1 MSGGTRDGLPDGAF
15 GIVADDDPR
24 SRLAAAIRPIIT
36 MLVASS
42 FEDGDLEEATAA
54 VEEVRATLASR
65 AGPKRARQHPDVARH
80 AQEIF
85 PTSPII
91 GMANPVAPPVAVRI
105 VDGPEGGYREI
116 HGEAWFDWQ
125 YEGPPSCV
133 HGGVIAETFDEMLGA
148 ACIVAGHP
156 GMTGTLTVRYR
167 KPTPLRSPLRLEA
180 RCTSHEG
187 RKVLAWA
194 GLYRDDV
201 LTAEAEGIF
210 IEVRPQQILAIAE
223 GNIDSADPAIV
234 EAIRAEASRP
244 GAASDVQW
252 DVLGA
257 GEPPPD

>member
-1 MSGGTRDGLPDGAF
+1 MSGGTRYGLPDGAF
-15 GIVADDDPR
+15 GIVPDDDPR

-125 YEGPPSCV
+125 YEGPTVVRPRRGHRRDVRRDARGRLHRRRASRDDRDADRPVPQADAAALPAAPRGPV
-133 HGGVIAETFDEMLGA
+133 HLPRRPQG
-148 ACIVAGHP
+148 
-156 GMTGTLTVRYR
+156 
-167 KPTPLRSPLRLEA
+167 
-180 RCTSHEG
+180 
-187 RKVLAWA
+187 A
-194 GLYRDDV
+194 GLGRAS
-201 LTAEAEGIF
+201 TATTC
-210 IEVRPQQILAIAE
+210 
-223 GNIDSADPAIV
+223 
-234 EAIRAEASRP
+234 
-244 GAASDVQW
+244 
-252 DVLGA
+252 
-257 GEPPPD
+257 

>member
-1 MSGGTRDGLPDGAF
+1 MSDGPF
-15 GIVADDDPR
+15 GIVPDDDPR

-42 FEDGDLEEATAA
+42 LEDADLEEATRA
-54 VEEVRATLASR
+54 VEEVGARLAAR

-105 VDGPEGGYREI
+105 VDGAEGGYREI

-167 KPTPLRSPLRLEA
+167 KPTPLRSPLRIEA
-180 RCTSHEG
+180 RCTGREG
-187 RKVLAWA
+187 RKVFAWA
-194 GLYRDDV
+194 GFYRDDV

-210 IEVRPQQILAIAE
+210 IEVRPTQILAIAE
-223 GNIDSADPAIV
+223 QNIDSADPSIV

-252 DVLGA
+252 DVPGA

>member
-1 MSGGTRDGLPDGAF
+1 MSDEPQFALPDGGL
-15 GIVADDDPR
+15 GIVPDDDPR

-42 FEDGDLEEATAA
+42 FEDEDLEEATRA

-91 GMANPVAPPVAVRI
+91 GMANPVAPPVVVHI
-105 VDGPEGGYREI
+105 VDGPDGGFREI
-116 HGEAWFDWQ
+116 HAEAWFDWQ

-133 HGGVIAETFDEMLGA
+133 HGGVIAETFDELLGA
-148 ACIVAGHP
+148 SCIVAGHP
-156 GMTGTLTVRYR
+156 GMTGTLTVTYR

-187 RKVLAWA
+187 RKVRAWA
-194 GLYRDDV
+194 AIYRGDV

-223 GNIDSADPAIV
+223 ENIDSADPAII
-234 EAIRAEASRP
+234 EAIRVEASRP

-252 DVLGA
+252 DVPGA
-257 GEPPPD
+257 EEAPPD